1 MLDNMFSYTEI
12 FSDKER
18 FIPEL
23 LYGREDALRKL
34 VDLVSKQDLTLFF
47 IKGPRRSGKSS
58 LLLTLLKI
66 LSNGEYKQKFNVK
79 DNWIPIM
86 VKLDAVTSPLSLSNL
101 LLRRGLTNYTLKRLN
116 VKKIPTYAKVFSEK
130 IEEQLTVGRAL
141 GGGISLGNIGA
152 SVSKGKNFAFPY
164 SIDLSLVSDILY
176 ESAEGSKI
184 IIMFDELQYIYE
196 NWKDNKSIFL
206 QFLKKISDEYY
217 DRIKVVMTGSVIR
230 PAELLLSKDYTEEL
244 HGRHI
249 EEYNI
254 GEISFDDAEKMLIDG
269 FTSANVNYNDYIL
282 SSALNLTF
290 RIPGWLAYF
299 GKYYVETGKLLEAI
313 NKSYEEMGSLVRE
326 ELGKLKRIKKRE
338 YYDTA
343 VNMLAKK
350 GILTPLEL
358 SKQLNISAHE
368 AEIILNN
375 LNYIDFINEK
385 GELKDYTIASLRNDF
400 EEMICP
406 ICNSGRAL
414 VLKGLHYF
422 VRFSCKHVVKL

>member
-1 MLDNMFSYTEI
+1 M
-12 FSDKER
+12 
-18 FIPEL
+18 
-23 LYGREDALRKL
+23 
-34 VDLVSKQDLTLFF
+34 
-47 IKGPRRSGKSS
+47 
-58 LLLTLLKI
+58 
-66 LSNGEYKQKFNVK
+66 
-79 DNWIPIM
+79 
-86 VKLDAVTSPLSLSNL
+86 SNL

-164 SIDLSLVSDILY
+164 SIDLSLVTDNLY

-230 PAELLLSKDYTEEL
+230 PAELLLSKEYTEEL

-269 FTSANVNYNDYIL
+269 FTSANVNYNTI
-282 SSALNLTF
+282 
-290 RIPGWLAYF
+290 IYF
-299 GKYYVETGKLLEAI
+299 HQPSI
-313 NKSYEEMGSLVRE
+313 
-326 ELGKLKRIKKRE
+326 
-338 YYDTA
+338 
-343 VNMLAKK
+343 
-350 GILTPLEL
+350 
-358 SKQLNISAHE
+358 
-368 AEIILNN
+368 
-375 LNYIDFINEK
+375 
-385 GELKDYTIASLRNDF
+385 
-400 EEMICP
+400 
-406 ICNSGRAL
+406 
-414 VLKGLHYF
+414 
-422 VRFSCKHVVKL
+422 